1 MSLLRRARPALE
13 CNPGALR
20 APTPRALAS
29 CVAWLALC
37 VALSL
42 LSAVVYLSPAA
53 QRQLGPA
60 LRVVGLLR

>member
-1 MSLLRRARPALE
+1 MSLLPRAGPALE
-13 CNPGALR
+13 CNAGAVR
-20 APTPRALAS
+20 TPTPRALAS
-29 CVAWLALC
+29 CVALLALC

-42 LSAVVYLSPAA
+42 LSALVYLSPAA